1 MSAVKLSKKQRKAR
15 GKKQGKG
22 NRLNLAI
29 AKTHQVSS
37 RMVGMQLTSG
47 NFVALILSSIQMV
60 AGFLILAQPI
70 IDSYKSDLEKNGER
84 FLVSGIGVL
93 MAILV
98 ERLGLGG
105 WIGMRQ
111 ASEEIDRLEE
121 EKYNTLRRLR
131 ANRGEMN
138 EAELAELSRKEQEL
152 EEHHIHLVERQR
164 KHYQQARIGAFTG
177 MILSTILGDFFWH
190 RMFEPLGNWALVLVM
205 SLCCAFVI
213 SLTFIFSELFK
224 KIIDTALKGI
234 IKDMELMK
242 VAVSNER
249 QNMQLDIVVH
259 AFEALRND
267 PKKREPAQLKIE
279 EALVTDLQNFAEAV
293 GDGVDLMKIDG
304 RALRRKAL
312 ASPLVESKRI
322 FYRDHQEAFAEFM
335 QKHPNASL
343 AYIMQEFG
351 IGKSTACEWRVLYA
365 ETQEEEKAVI
375 EGDVIESVE
384 LGQEDVKSEE

>member
-1 MSAVKLSKKQRKAR
+1 MSSVKLSKKQRKSGSKR
-15 GKKQGKG
+15 QGKG

-152 EEHHIHLVERQR
+152 EEHHTHLVERQQ
-164 KHYQQARIGAFTG
+164 KHYKQARIGAFTG
-177 MILSTILGDFFWH
+177 MVLSTILGDFFWH
-190 RMFEPLGNWALVLVM
+190 RMYEPLGNGLLVLVM
-205 SLCCAFVI
+205 SLACAYVI

-267 PKKREPAQLKIE
+267 PKKREPAQVKIE
-279 EALVTDLQNFAEAV
+279 QALVTDLQNFAEAV

-304 RALRRKAL
+304 RAMRRKAL
-312 ASPLVESKRI
+312 PSPETGKRVL
-322 FYRDHQEAFAEFM
+322 YRDCEALFVRYMQE
-335 QKHPNASL
+335 HPNATL
-343 AYIMQEFG
+343 GMIMETFD
-351 IGKSTACEWRVLYA
+351 IGKSTASEWRALY
-365 ETQEEEKAVI
+365 ENEKDLLI
-375 EGDVIESVE
+375 EGEVMESINVAGVE
-384 LGQEDVKSEE
+384 ASDPVSPPN